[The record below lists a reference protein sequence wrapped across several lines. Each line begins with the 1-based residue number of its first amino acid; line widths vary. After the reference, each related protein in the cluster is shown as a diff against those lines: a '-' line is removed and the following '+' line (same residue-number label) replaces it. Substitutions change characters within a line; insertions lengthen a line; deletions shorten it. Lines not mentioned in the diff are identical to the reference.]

1 MTRKPNSQAGI
12 PAAFVD
18 PNMLP
23 EDGSPIVYEQSFARR
38 LGSQNGQS
46 NVLTEE
52 DVENYEWLIER
63 QEASGWAAI
72 DKVRG
77 RPYKPH
83 LREMHGE
90 GKFKVTPLD
99 KSGKPIESLH
109 RIELIGSPVTPLRP
123 TQETAPQAP
132 QQSQAQEGG
141 DLPIWMRLMLQQQA
155 EERAVERERQARA
168 EERREAWERAQ
179 AEKDYQRQE
188 RQERLD
194 RERAE
199 REAEDKRLAAQQRN
213 DLLLA
218 GLGLVKEFAGSR
230 AAQPQNDDPV
240 KTVLLQHLL
249 EKQQQPVAQG
259 PQSSMKETLDLLLV
273 LDTLAQRRAEAMPGA
288 GEKEEG
294 DDFGKTMMQMLPM
307 MLAAKAGGGAPAAPQ
322 QDPREMADALV
333 GQAFKDPALIAQIAS
348 RNPVETARVFRQAI
362 KNSPELE
369 KAVISV
375 LSEED
380 E

>member
-1 MTRKPNSQAGI
+1 MSRKPNTAGI
-12 PAAFVD
+12 PAFNVD
-18 PNMLP
+18 PNTLP
-23 EDGSPIVYEQSFARR
+23 EDGSPVVYEQTFARR
-38 LGSQNGQS
+38 LGAGNGTN
-46 NVLTEE
+46 NVLTDE

-63 QEASGWAAI
+63 QETSGWAAI

-99 KSGKPIESLH
+99 KSGKPIESMH
-109 RIELIGSPVTPLRP
+109 KIELIGSPVTPLRP
-123 TQETAPQAP
+123 AQETAPQAP
-132 QQSQAQEGG
+132 QMSQGQDGS

-155 EERAVERERQARA
+155 DERAVERERQARA

-179 AEKDYQRQE
+179 AEKEYLRQE

-218 GLGLVKEFAGSR
+218 GLGLVKEFA
-230 AAQPQNDDPV
+230 AAKAVAPAQTSDDPV

-249 EKQQQPVAQG
+249 ESKQSAASASPQG
-259 PQSSMKETLDLLLV
+259 SMKETLDLLLV
-273 LDTLAQRRAEAMPGA
+273 LDTLAQRRADSMPA
-288 GEKEEG
+288 PAEKEDDGLG
-294 DDFGKTMMQMLPM
+294 DTMMKMLPM
-307 MLAAKAGGGAPAAPQ
+307 LMAAKAGGGAAAPQ
-322 QDPREMADALV
+322 VDPREMADSLV
-333 GQAFKDPALIAQIAS
+333 QQAFRDPNMIAQIAAK
-348 RNPVETARVFRQAI
+348 NPVETARVFRQAI

-369 KAVISV
+369 KAVITV
-375 LSEED
+375 LEE
-380 E
+380 EE

>member
-1 MTRKPNSQAGI
+1 MP
-12 PAAFVD
+12 AFVD
-18 PNMLP
+18 PNTLP
-23 EDGSPIVYEQSFARR
+23 EDGSPVVYEQTFARR
-38 LGSQNGQS
+38 LGAQNGQT
-46 NVLTEE
+46 NVLTDE

-63 QEASGWAAI
+63 QEPSGWAAI

-109 RIELIGSPVTPLRP
+109 KIELIGNPVTPIRP
-123 TQETAPQAP
+123 TQETAPQALQTTQTP
-132 QQSQAQEGG
+132 EGG

-155 EERAVERERQARA
+155 DERAVERERQSRA

-179 AEKDYQRQE
+179 AEKEYLRQE

-194 RERAE
+194 RDRAE
-199 REAEDKRLAAQQRN
+199 REGEDKRLAAQQRN

-218 GLGLVKEFAGSR
+218 GLGLVKEFA
-230 AAQPQNDDPV
+230 AAKAVAPVQTSDDSM

-249 EKQQQPVAQG
+249 ESKQSATSASPQG
-259 PQSSMKETLDLLLV
+259 SMKETLDLLLV
-273 LDTLAQRRAEAMPGA
+273 LDTLAQRRADSMPA
-288 GEKEEG
+288 PAEKDDDGLG
-294 DDFGKTMMQMLPM
+294 DTMMKMLPM
-307 MLAAKAGGGAPAAPQ
+307 LMAAKAGGGVAAAPQ
-322 QDPREMADALV
+322 IDPREMADSLV
-333 GQAFKDPALIAQIAS
+333 QQAFRDPNMIAQIAAK
-348 RNPVETARVFRQAI
+348 NPIETARVFRQAI

-380 E
+380 EP